1 MFMEKSKKSAAGPV
15 DIPMLSG
22 GVNETGSS
30 VISVKDVVFSKP
42 ITVLSNVFKTGL
54 YGFANG

>member
-1 MFMEKSKKSAAGPV
+1 MEKSKKSAVGHV
-15 DIPMLSG
+15 VIPMLFV

-30 VISVKDVVFSKP
+30 VISVKDVVFFKP
-42 ITVLSNVFKTGL
+42 ITVRSSGFKTGL

>member
-1 MFMEKSKKSAAGPV
+1 MEKSKKSAVGHV
-15 DIPMLSG
+15 VIPMLFV

-30 VISVKDVVFSKP
+30 VISVKDVAFFKP
-42 ITVLSNVFKTGL
+42 ITVRSSGFKTGL